1 LKEAESIAKKFDLK
15 IGLEGEKELKK
26 TLTVINRSFKMLGSE
41 MKLVASELDK
51 NGKSVQALSARNSVL
66 NKVIETQKRKAEGTE
81 VFAKVPIS
89 FCLFPSFENTLFY
102 RGNQKNQTTET
113 L

>member
-1 LKEAESIAKKFDLK
+1 MKEAESIAKKFDLK

-66 NKVIETQKRKAEGTE
+66 NKVIETQKSKIDKTTGTFLFAEEIPCVLWFSRYSLLTQI
-81 VFAKVPIS
+81 P
-89 FCLFPSFENTLFY
+89 
-102 RGNQKNQTTET
+102 Q
-113 L
+113 